1 MLSSNIMGFFM
12 DFLSICGVVKSKKNS
27 QTIFSGGKTMIPQ
40 DPVILLSFINTQLRD
55 NYGSLE
61 ALAEG
66 LDLSQEEL
74 DNIVSKLKSLG
85 YEYHQGQ
92 NKFV

>member
-1 MLSSNIMGFFM
+1 MMGFFM
-12 DFLSICGVVKSKKNS
+12 DFLSICGVVKSKQNS

-40 DPVILLSFINTQLRD
+40 DPVILLSYINTQLRD

-61 ALAEG
+61 SLAEG

-74 DNIVSKLKSLG
+74 ETIVSKITSRG

-92 NKFV
+92 NNFV